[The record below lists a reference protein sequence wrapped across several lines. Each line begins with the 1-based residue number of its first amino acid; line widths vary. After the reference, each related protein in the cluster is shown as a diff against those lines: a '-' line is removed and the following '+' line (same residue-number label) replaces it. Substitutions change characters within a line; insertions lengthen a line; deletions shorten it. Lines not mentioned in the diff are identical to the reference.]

1 MPNRANSLVPALF
14 AGSLFASS
22 LATTALL
29 GVNVT
34 ASEAAECLE
43 SPHGTAEPGHWYY
56 HSERAQNRRCW
67 FFQPAEARSA
77 EAMANPQTA
86 PVQAA
91 PNDGTPPSLLS
102 QLTAGF
108 SQHAPSPPQQSA
120 PQQNNIPNDPGE
132 VAKTASPKATK
143 VSRRQRLQD
152 TPAPATNGAAS
163 SAASAEQHDQSQQPA
178 EAKGEKPQQQPVDVV
193 ERETLFQDFM
203 KWQQERAVFGTRWP

>member
-34 ASEAAECLE
+34 AEAAECLE

-91 PNDGTPPSLLS
+91 PSDSTPPSLLS

-108 SQHAPSPPQQSA
+108 SRGAPSSPPAQSA
-120 PQQNNIPNDPGE
+120 PQPNTVPNDPAE
-132 VAKTASPKATK
+132 VAKTASPRPPKATK
-143 VSRRQRLQD
+143 VSRRPRPQD
-152 TPAPATNGAAS
+152 NTPAPATNG
-163 SAASAEQHDQSQQPA
+163 AASAEQHDQSQQPA
-178 EAKGEKPQQQPVDVV
+178 EAKGEKPQQPSDVV

-203 KWQQERAVFGTRWP
+203 KWQQQRAVFGTRWP